1 MEGLI
6 WFRLPVVG
14 DRMNWSWPTLAAV
27 RDGRVPQANWEC
39 DFKTSEQGTVEVFL
53 KNSGQANGKPPKAV
67 RVFWEKAR
75 LVAGDA
81 VEGFEFQ
88 SGSHEAWFLSGSQS
102 YGTDFRPEQEKPI
115 GWFALDSPA
124 KLHSELLREA
134 TALGF

>member
-1 MEGLI
+1 M
-6 WFRLPVVG
+6 
-14 DRMNWSWPTLAAV
+14 
-27 RDGRVPQANWEC
+27 
-39 DFKTSEQGTVEVFL
+39 EVFL
-53 KNSGQANGKPPKAV
+53 KNSGEANGKPPKAV